1 MASNK
6 PDENIERVLSNA
18 SKSFKSSTEKL
29 YKTIEDQNNE
39 IKKLL
44 EKRESAGTER
54 EKEDID
60 ELIKKSQR
68 LIDSSFDS
76 LNTGVAN
83 FWDQWSDSEK
93 KEFLARLDNIEKEKD
108 TIDDVIK
115 KLQGEAS
122 KSIREVTE
130 EWEESQKSIAE
141 RFDQFSESLRNWADT
156 FNLSAIKSSLDE
168 SVDSYVKNLREIRST
183 VGDWFDSNN
192 FSDLTT
198 EAVKELHSYNR
209 SEFSD
214 FSSELIR
221 EFSLNTNDSI
231 NAYAMEMAASVKA
244 FGGSVS
250 EYSNAIWRDSENGYE
265 GGLIRYI
272 NNLASSMSTSDALNV
287 KAIDVVSAINTQID
301 TLFGAYPKNEKIQK
315 NLLKSVASI
324 ESIQSTAANLGVT
337 ALSDTFKGWMGK
349 SYTELYD
356 DETFTKFMNY
366 THIDPFLFQDY
377 IASGNVS
384 DLYTYFYD
392 YLKSS
397 MTGNKMHDQAFLS
410 YIASDMNL
418 SYADLNSLMSLD
430 RDDYLATISAAIQE
444 GSEAYEATDNGLS
457 LAAEQESK
465 TVGAIEELKNDASNF
480 LSPVVDFFAGMDIS
494 MSDLASLMIIGST
507 ASKIIGALV
516 GASSG
521 AGVLG
526 KLLGLFGVGAGGSG
540 ALGSLLGGLGS
551 AGTVGAGTA
560 AGSSLLGGL
569 TSGVSTLSSSLMS
582 VLSTA
587 GPIVGGVK
595 VAIDAMSGLSKSVE
609 WLGDEDGNTISGKV
623 ASLVGGAIG
632 GTSSGLKGALGGAA
646 KGALVGAFAGP
657 VGMAVG
663 GAIGGIVGSV
673 GGEKLSKFIHGTF
686 DFISDAGS
694 ALFSKTGSFAKRVG
708 KGIVDIGGSLFSKT
722 GSLAKKIGKG
732 VTGFAEKSW
741 DKITEFGSG
750 VFNTAID
757 GLDRVSDSLGD
768 LSIDMSLA
776 TKNILSGGGQFLK
789 DVGTAIDSVLSGG
802 GEFLKDAGTAVKD
815 VFEGGGQLLKDAGTA
830 ISTTIT
836 GFGTATKDILIG
848 GGQLVKD
855 TGEAIATT
863 VEGFGTAVSDV
874 VSSVGT
880 AVKDVFEG
888 GGQLL
893 KDAGTAVKDVFAGGG
908 QFLKDAGSAA
918 KDVLIGGGQIL
929 KDTGKAIATTVTG
942 FGSAVKDVLTGGGE
956 FVKSTGEAIAVTVE
970 GFGKGASDVIT
981 GVGTAINSIFEGG
994 GQFVLD
1000 TGQAIS
1006 VTVDSFSEGAEKVL
1020 GGIGDTIATV
1030 LAGGGQFLKD
1040 ASEAGGGLFSTVTE
1054 AGGELFSTLASA
1066 TGGLI
1071 SKPIDA
1077 LGGAVSGVVRAFK
1090 GTPENSTTLVLDG
1103 KLTNDVHDIATY
1115 IKQIADKYVYGK
1127 EILDN
1132 YTKSEEHTY
1141 TLGPLSEPEDASINQ
1156 YAGGSSY
1163 ISNDG
1168 LAFLHEGEIV
1178 LNRDQA
1184 EMVRKPS
1191 DGGVSFSSGLGDNA
1205 SLADNFDSLMEI
1217 VGKNEFVVS
1226 LNDKQIELDKLKDF
1240 FKELRGF
1247 VDIGSDVF
1255 DLAYDEMKKSKL
1267 GSGSISNPLTS
1278 LFKGFFGNTAIGK
1291 SLEKMIDG
1299 RSSGGSFFSRLGS
1312 FLGGSNSSSG
1322 MGGTGG
1328 YSSGGMG
1335 GYSSGGMGGYGS
1347 GGMGGMGGSAG
1358 NITLSG
1364 SGNEDKIFN
1373 FVTGKMGLTPAA
1385 AAGILGNLK
1394 QESGFNPHALGDGGT
1409 SYGIV
1414 QWHNE
1419 RWNDLKNFSS
1429 SHGLDS
1435 TTLEA
1440 QLQFMAHELSS
1451 GKYPS
1456 TWRAIKNAPNTL
1468 QGALDVAEAWVR
1480 FYEMPNNIDHEV
1492 QVRQTNA
1499 RGYWDIYGNRGTSSY
1514 AVGTPWIP
1522 NDQVALI
1529 HQGEMIVPA
1538 DSNPMNNVSDSIS
1551 LGPEP
1556 SDNSEM
1562 IDVMKWQIHRL
1573 ESKLDKVITAINNS
1587 SGQRSRKSKRDYGS
1601 EISDTDL
1608 TFSPL
1613 RSPSMGVV

>member
-18 SKSFKSSTEKL
+18 SRSFKSSTEKL

-44 EKRESAGTER
+44 EKRESVRTEK

-60 ELIKKSQR
+60 ELIKKAQR

-250 EYSNAIWRDSENGYE
+250 EYSNALWRDSENGYE

-272 NNLASSMSTSDALNV
+272 NNLASSMSTSDELNV

-349 SYTELYD
+349 SWTELLD
-356 DETFTKFMNY
+356 DETFTS
-366 THIDPFLFQDY
+366 FQAFTGISSTEFRKI
-377 IASGNVS
+377 IASGDVER
-384 DLYTYFYD
+384 LYSTFYD
-392 YLKSS
+392 YLKSG
-397 MTGNKMHDQAFLS
+397 MNGNEMHDEAWLS
-410 YIASDMNL
+410 NVASFMNF
-418 SYADLNSLMSLD
+418 SFADLNSLMSLG
-430 RDDYLATISAAIQE
+430 RDDYLATISSAVQE
-444 GSEAYEATDNGLS
+444 GSEAYEATANGLS
-457 LAAEQESK
+457 LATEQESK

-480 LSPVVDFFAGMDIS
+480 FSPVVDFFAGMDIS

-526 KLLGLFGVGAGGSG
+526 KLLGLFGVGSGGSG
-540 ALGSLLGGLGS
+540 ALGSLVGGLGS

-569 TSGVSTLSSSLMS
+569 TSSVSTLSSSLMS

-595 VAIDAMSGLSKSVE
+595 VAVDAMSGLSKSVE

-646 KGALVGAFAGP
+646 KGALMGAFAGP

-673 GGEKLSKFIHGTF
+673 GGEKISKFIHGTF
-686 DFISDAGS
+686 DFIGEAGS
-694 ALFSKTGSFAKRVG
+694 ALFSKTGA
-708 KGIVDIGGSLFSKT
+708 
-722 GSLAKKIGKG
+722 LAKKIGKG
-732 VTGFAEKSW
+732 VAGFAEKSW

-750 VFNTAID
+750 VFNSAID
-757 GLDRVSDSLGD
+757 GLDRVSDSLGG

-776 TKNILSGGGQFLK
+776 TQNILSGGGQFLK
-789 DVGTAIDSVLSGG
+789 D
-802 GEFLKDAGTAVKD
+802 AGTAVNSVLD
-815 VFEGGGQLLKDAGTA
+815 GGGQFLKDAGTA
-830 ISTTIT
+830 ISTTVV

-874 VSSVGT
+874 VSS
-880 AVKDVFEG
+880 
-888 GGQLL
+888 
-893 KDAGTAVKDVFAGGG
+893 AGTAVKDVFAGGG

-970 GFGKGASDVIT
+970 GFGKGASEVIT
-981 GVGTAINSIFEGG
+981 GVGTAINSVFEGG

-1000 TGQAIS
+1000 TSQAIS
-1006 VTVDSFSEGAEKVL
+1006 VTVDSFSAGAEKVL

-1030 LAGGGQFLKD
+1030 LSGGGQFLKD
-1040 ASEAGGGLFSTVTE
+1040 ASEAGGGLFSTVAE
-1054 AGGELFSTLASA
+1054 AGGNLFSTVAGA

-1090 GTPENSTTLVLDG
+1090 GTPENNTSLVLDG
-1103 KLTNDVHDIATY
+1103 KLTNDVHDIVTY

-1127 EILDN
+1127 DILDN
-1132 YTKSEEHTY
+1132 YTRSEENTY

-1191 DGGVSFSSGLGDNA
+1191 DGGVSFSSGLGDNT
-1205 SLADNFDSLMEI
+1205 SLVDNFDSLMEI
-1217 VGKNEFVVS
+1217 IGKNEFVVS

-1240 FKELRGF
+1240 FKELSGF

-1255 DLAYDEMKKSKL
+1255 NLAYDEMKKSRL

-1291 SLEKMIDG
+1291 SLEKMVDG

-1322 MGGTGG
+1322 MGGMSGMGG
-1328 YSSGGMG
+1328 YGSGGMG

-1347 GGMGGMGGSAG
+1347 GGMGGTGGSVG
-1358 NITLSG
+1358 NVTLSG
-1364 SGNEDKIFN
+1364 SGNVEKIFN
-1373 FVTGKMGLTPAA
+1373 FITGKMGLTPAA
-1385 AAGILGNLK
+1385 AAGILGNLQ

-1429 SHGLDS
+1429 NHGLDS

-1456 TWRAIKNAPNTL
+1456 TWNAIRNAPNTL
-1468 QGALDVAEAWVR
+1468 QGALDAAEAWVR
-1480 FYEMPNNIDHEV
+1480 YYEMPNNIEHEV
-1492 QVRQTNA
+1492 QVRQANA
-1499 RGYWDIYGNRGTSSY
+1499 RGYWDKYGNKGASSY

-1556 SDNSEM
+1556 NNNSEM

-1587 SGQRSRKSKRDYGS
+1587 SGQRGRKSRRDYGS
-1601 EISDTDL
+1601 EVSDTDL